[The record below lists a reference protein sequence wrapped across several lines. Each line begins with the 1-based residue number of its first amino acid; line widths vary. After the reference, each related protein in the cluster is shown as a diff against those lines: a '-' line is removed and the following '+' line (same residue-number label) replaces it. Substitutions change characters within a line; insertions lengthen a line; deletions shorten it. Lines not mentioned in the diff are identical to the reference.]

1 MPTPNR
7 EGAARIMEA
16 AKISAADQERKG
28 EKVIDPAKNP
38 NLARWQDTVAK
49 GEVLDSSAQNGG
61 STGDLISAVGG
72 FAESPQFK
80 NWIARGMQGASG
92 EYLVP
97 GGLRGQTERIRASG
111 VHEKA
116 AHIGTVGDIRNVLA
130 TAYLPG
136 IVAAGVRFNRI
147 RDMFTIFPTSQGS
160 IHYLREGSFTN
171 NAGTIAENTDPA
183 SVTNKGQSSLSVTE
197 QAVTIRTIAHY
208 IEFPRQLMDDVTLLV
223 PYLQSRLDTGLDD
236 EEDRQILHGSGT
248 GADFSGIF
256 NDTSVAQYTWGTDGV
271 SGDTTADAYLMAAT
285 AIVNANYMPT
295 SIGMG
300 YTDWSRIIKKKASG
314 SGEYMLPEVHKMNP
328 WGSMSLWGFPVTVSP
343 AFTLGQGLVG
353 AMGNPACAY
362 IADRE
367 QTVIR
372 MTDAHASRFIGNILT
387 LLLEKRAA
395 LVVCQPAAFRQV
407 ALTAAPSGTES

>member
-1 MPTPNR
+1 MDPNR
-7 EGAARIMEA
+7 EAAQRILDA
-16 AKISAADQERKG
+16 AKRSAATQERQG
-28 EKVIDPAKNP
+28 ERVVDPAKNP
-38 NLARWQDTVAK
+38 NLTRWTDTVAK

-61 STGDLISAVGG
+61 STSDLLSAVAG
-72 FAESPQFK
+72 FSSSPQFK
-80 NWIARGMQGASG
+80 NWISRGMQGASG

-97 GGLRGQTERIRASG
+97 GGLRGQSERLRAAS
-111 VHEKA
+111 VHEKT
-116 AHIGTVGDIRNVLA
+116 AHIGSVTDIRNVLA

-136 IVAAGVRFNRI
+136 IIPQGVRFNRI
-147 RDMFTIFPTSQGS
+147 RDMFTVLPTSQGS
-160 IHYLREGSFTN
+160 IHYLRETAFTN

-183 SVTNKGQSSLSVTE
+183 SVSNKGQSTLTAAE

-208 IEFPRQLMDDVTLLV
+208 LEFPRQLMDDVTLLV
-223 PYLQSRLDTGLDD
+223 PYLQARLEVGLDD

-248 GADFSGIF
+248 GADFNGIF
-256 NDTSVAQYTWGTDGV
+256 NDSGVAQYTWGTDGV

-285 AIVNANYMPT
+285 AIINANYMPT
-295 SIGMG
+295 GIGMG
-300 YTDWSRIIKKKASG
+300 YTDWARIIKRKASG

-328 WGSMSLWGFPVTVSP
+328 WSSMSLWGFPVTVSP

-372 MTDAHASRFIGNILT
+372 MTDAHASRFIANIIT

-395 LVVCQPAAFRQV
+395 LVVCQPGAFRQV